1 MVEQL
6 GARSRAAT
14 WRPGLAAGG
23 GPLLWWPAGFED
35 FARAA
40 AQRVWGW
47 ALAEVAPGRLVPW
60 LAIAFGLGTVLY
72 FTADQEPSPWAAAAA
87 FVAASAA
94 ATIAWRRPVAFPL
107 FLAIATITAGF
118 AVGTLK
124 RAIIAHPVLQFATSN
139 VSISGFVETRE
150 ERERSDR
157 IVVRVS
163 RIEGGR
169 LDEVHELER
178 VRLTIRRGTAPPV
191 GSFIK
196 LKARLNPPLEPLRPG
211 GYDFGR
217 DMYFQG
223 IGASG
228 FSLGVIETTEAP
240 EQPSAW
246 LAYASFLDRI
256 RKSIDQRIRAVLPGD
271 EGSIASA
278 LITGMNDP
286 ISTPVANA
294 MIISSLVHVL
304 SISGYHMAVI
314 AGIVFFTVRALL
326 ALIPGFA
333 SRHPIKKWAA
343 FAALL
348 ATTFYLLL
356 SGSAV
361 ATQRSYIMI
370 AIVLIGVM
378 VDRPALTFR
387 TLTAAALGVLLLAP
401 EAVVNPSFQMSFAAT
416 LALIAGYQHGL
427 PWMRAGVDTPLGARI
442 ALWGGREIIGLVFAS
457 LLAGSATMIYI
468 AYHFHQFQPYGLLA
482 NLLAM
487 PVVSALVMPMG
498 ILGVLA
504 MPFGYDG
511 ICWHLMGEGIDWM
524 ITVVL
529 WVASLPGANTLVP
542 SFGTGPLL
550 LATAGLVLVCLLRT
564 PLRLAGPALLLI
576 AIVWALR
583 TPQPDVL
590 VAPDGSAVAVR
601 TPTGRF
607 AMVKSGSDIF
617 AVREWLAA
625 DADARAPKDKGLD
638 QGIAC
643 DPAGCVGRLA
653 DGALVAI
660 SRSVEA
666 FEEDC
671 RRAALV
677 VTARQAPAGCAA
689 RRNIPVID
697 RKVLRQSGAVAL
709 RRVGD
714 GFEATVARAPG
725 YNRPWAHLGPPSPAG
740 SGAARQA
747 PANPAE
753 DDTLIDE
760 EGERGD

>member
-1 MVEQL
+1 MVEQS
-6 GARSRAAT
+6 GVRSRALA
-14 WRPGLAAGG
+14 WRPGLAAGR
-23 GPLLWWPAGFED
+23 GPLLWWPAGLED
-35 FARAA
+35 FARTA

-60 LAIAFGLGTVLY
+60 LAIAFGLGVVLY
-72 FTADQEPSPWAAAAA
+72 FAADQEPSPFAAAAA
-87 FVAASAA
+87 LAA
-94 ATIAWRRPVAFPL
+94 ATAAAVIARRRPVAFPL
-107 FLAIATITAGF
+107 FLAVATITAGF
-118 AVGTLK
+118 AAGTFK
-124 RAIIAHPVLQFATSN
+124 RAHIAHPVLQVATAN
-139 VSISGFVETRE
+139 VGIAGFVETRE

-169 LDEVHELER
+169 LDEVQELER
-178 VRLTIRRGTAPPV
+178 VRLTVRRGTAPAV

-196 LKARLNPPLEPLRPG
+196 LKARLSPPLEPLRPG

-228 FSLGVIETTEAP
+228 LSFGVIETIEAP
-240 EQPSAW
+240 EPPGAW

-256 RKSIDQRIRAVLPGD
+256 RKAIDQRIRAVLPGD
-271 EGSIASA
+271 QGSIASA

-286 ISTPVANA
+286 ISTPVNNA

-314 AGIVFFTVRALL
+314 AGIVFFTIRALL

-370 AIVLIGVM
+370 AIVLVGVM

-401 EAVVNPSFQMSFAAT
+401 EAVVSPSFQMSFAAT

-442 ALWGGREIIGLVFAS
+442 ALWGGREIVGLVFAS

-487 PVVSALVMPMG
+487 PVVSAVVMPMG

-511 ICWHLMGEGIDWM
+511 ICWWLMGEGIDWM
-524 ITVVL
+524 IGVVL

-564 PLRLAGPALLLI
+564 PLRLAGPALLVV

-590 VAPDGSAVAVR
+590 VAPDGSAVALR
-601 TPTGRF
+601 TAAGRL
-607 AMVKSGSDIF
+607 AVVKSGGDAF

-625 DADARAPKDKGLD
+625 DADPRTPKDKGLD

-643 DPAGCVGRLA
+643 DRAGCVGRLA

-677 VTARQAPAGCAA
+677 VSARQAPAGCAA
-689 RRNIPVID
+689 HRNIQVID
-697 RKVLRQSGAVAL
+697 RKVWRLSGAVAL

-714 GFEATVARAPG
+714 GFETKVARPPG
-725 YNRPWAHLGPPSPAG
+725 YSRPWAHTGPPSAAG
-740 SGAARQA
+740 TTRQA
-747 PANPAE
+747 PANQT
-753 DDTLIDE
+753 DDETPIEE